1 MEQNKTVSHTTN
13 KRMLK
18 DDILHK
24 RENAGRYIFILLWLC
39 YIAASIIRNLHYS
52 ISDLTYVN
60 CGVSDWLINY
70 QAGFVRRGLPGQ
82 VLYMIYQAHPF
93 DVPQAVL
100 AIVAVTSVLLVAL
113 MVRIFI
119 KKGWSAA
126 ILPLGCCFFFIFLST
141 SQRKDSL
148 LLLLTYC
155 IFAVYKRYLH
165 SRRLGTWL
173 IFFALST
180 VMLLSHEA
188 SFFFCFPILAVY
200 AYRYNVSHHE
210 ATTGAG
216 TSMKARLAKTLMPM
230 APVALVMGAVCVCKG
245 NMPTAVAIWHSW
257 SDAFAQFPDGIHN
270 YAYTLGNIGDN
281 VEALSWKLLSTA
293 RLHLTVNLFGVL
305 EVADGPWNILIGLP
319 GLVVLFGFTYYLV
332 TRLNTVKI
340 GKYKMAGD
348 TAMEI
353 SNTLLLQFVF
363 MLPMFTI
370 LSCDYGRTIPYWVL
384 STLMAVA
391 CFGRLE
397 ITALDKLSGKI
408 QHKLQRP
415 VYKSAWFYTLIVVF
429 TPLTSMYAPIPQNVL
444 QYKALEAVV
453 QHLIAAL

>member
-1 MEQNKTVSHTTN
+1 MV
-13 KRMLK
+13 K
-18 DDILHK
+18 DFFLYK

-39 YIAASIIRNLHYS
+39 FIAASIIRNLHYS

-93 DVPQAVL
+93 NVPQAVL
-100 AIVAVTSVLLVAL
+100 AIVAVSSVLLVAL

-155 IFAVYKRYLH
+155 IFVTYKRYLH
-165 SRRLGTWL
+165 SRGLGTWL
-173 IFFALST
+173 IFFALSAI
-180 VMLLSHEA
+180 MLLSHEA

-200 AYRYNVSHHE
+200 AYRYNVSHSD
-210 ATTGAG
+210 ATTIAD
-216 TSMKARLAKTLMPM
+216 TSMKARLTKTLMPM
-230 APVALVMGAVCVCKG
+230 APVAVVMGAVCLCKG

-257 SDAFAQFPDGIHN
+257 SDAFAQFPDGIHD
-270 YAYTLGNIGDN
+270 YAYTMANIGDN
-281 VEALSWKLLSTA
+281 VEALSWKLLSAA

-319 GLVVLFGFTYYLV
+319 GLVVLFVMTYYLV
-332 TRLNTVKI
+332 THLNTVRI
-340 GKYKMAGD
+340 GKYKMAND
-348 TAMEI
+348 TAREI
-353 SNTLLLQFVF
+353 SNTLLLQLVF

-391 CFGRLE
+391 CFGRLD
-397 ITALDKLSGKI
+397 IAALDRLTERI
-408 QHKLQRP
+408 QSKLQHP
-415 VYKSAWFYTLIVVF
+415 ALKSTWIYTLIVVF

-444 QYKALEAVV
+444 QYKALAAAV
-453 QHLIAAL
+453 QHIIAVL

>member
-1 MEQNKTVSHTTN
+1 MV
-13 KRMLK
+13 K
-18 DDILHK
+18 DFFLYK

-39 YIAASIIRNLHYS
+39 FIAASIIRNLHYS

-93 DVPQAVL
+93 NVPQAVL
-100 AIVAVTSVLLVAL
+100 AIVAVSSVLLVAL

-155 IFAVYKRYLH
+155 IFVTYKRYLH
-165 SRRLGTWL
+165 SRGLGTWL

-180 VMLLSHEA
+180 IMLLSHEA

-200 AYRYNVSHHE
+200 AYRYNVSHSD
-210 ATTGAG
+210 ATTIAD
-216 TSMKARLAKTLMPM
+216 TSMKARLTKTLMPM
-230 APVALVMGAVCVCKG
+230 APVAVVMGAVCLCKG

-257 SDAFAQFPDGIHN
+257 SDAFAQFPDGIHD
-270 YAYTLGNIGDN
+270 YAYTMANIGDN
-281 VEALSWKLLSTA
+281 VEALSWKLLSAA

-305 EVADGPWNILIGLP
+305 AH
-319 GLVVLFGFTYYLV
+319 
-332 TRLNTVKI
+332 LNTVRI
-340 GKYKMAGD
+340 GKYKMAND
-348 TAMEI
+348 TTREI
-353 SNTLLLQFVF
+353 SNTLLLQLVF

-391 CFGRLE
+391 CFGRLD
-397 ITALDKLSGKI
+397 IAALDRLTERI
-408 QHKLQRP
+408 QSKLQHP
-415 VYKSAWFYTLIVVF
+415 ALKSTWVYTLIVVF

-444 QYKALEAVV
+444 QYKALAAAV
-453 QHLIAAL
+453 QHIIAVL